1 VGGEISLRQGSSVVI
16 IGGGPAGSLFAHFLL
31 KYARQQHLS
40 LKVTIFD
47 HKDFLKKG
55 PPGCNLCAGIIAE
68 SLNEKLKKE
77 GIYLPEK
84 RIINRLDGYCLHL
97 KKKAPPLH
105 LTCAENQINCIATV
119 YRGCGPRF
127 SRFPEVISFD
137 DFLLTWA
144 QDMGADWQATSVTG
158 LTLPQYSHH
167 PILVHYGSASSPR
180 TMEADLVVGAFGVNS
195 SLLNRLKQLNFGY
208 RPPRTLVTCQAEF
221 KLGKRAI
228 NKLLGNFI
236 HVYMLHTRP
245 FKYATFIPKGD
256 YLALTL
262 IGRHNLEANDLE
274 LFLQTE
280 EIEPELLAWIKTPNC
295 RCFPRIT
302 ISSARHPYYHRLVII
317 GDASFS
323 RQYKN
328 GLESALVTAQLA
340 AWTAVFKG
348 ISQADWRENYH
359 RLARKII
366 GRDNLY
372 GRWLFHLNNLVCS
385 VPILTDIH
393 FDLASGRPRKN
404 SIQTHR
410 LRSILWNMFT
420 GNIPYRQIFKNLLD
434 LKLQFFIM
442 KESFKYL
449 WRRLIKITI
458 NRQSHNQPPE

>member
-1 VGGEISLRQGSSVVI
+1 MDGEISLRQGSPVAI

-31 KYARQQHLS
+31 KYARQQRLS
-40 LKVTIFD
+40 LKITIFD

-68 SLNEKLKKE
+68 SLNEKLMKE
-77 GIYLPEK
+77 GIHLPEK

-97 KKKAPPLH
+97 KKKAPSLP
-105 LTCAENQINCIATV
+105 LTCAENKINCIATV

-144 QDMGADWQATSVTG
+144 QDTGAEWQATSVTG
-158 LTLPQYSHH
+158 LTFPQD
-167 PILVHYGSASSPR
+167 PRQPVLVHYGSPSFPR

-195 SLLNRLKQLNFGY
+195 TLLNQVTQLDFGY

-221 KLGKRAI
+221 KLGKKTI

-262 IGRHNLEANDLE
+262 IGRHNLSSDDLDH
-274 LFLQTE
+274 FLHTD
-280 EIEPELLAWIKTPNC
+280 EIEPTLLAALNTLSC

-348 ISQADWRENYH
+348 VGQNDWQENYH
-359 RLARKII
+359 RLARQII

-385 VPILTDIH
+385 VPLLTDIH
-393 FDLASGRPRKN
+393 FNLAKGSSGRN
-404 SIQTHR
+404 SPQTQR

-434 LKLQFFIM
+434 LKLQIFIL
-442 KESFKYL
+442 KESLKYL
-449 WRRLIKITI
+449 GRRFMKVIIRRPL
-458 NRQSHNQPPE
+458 S